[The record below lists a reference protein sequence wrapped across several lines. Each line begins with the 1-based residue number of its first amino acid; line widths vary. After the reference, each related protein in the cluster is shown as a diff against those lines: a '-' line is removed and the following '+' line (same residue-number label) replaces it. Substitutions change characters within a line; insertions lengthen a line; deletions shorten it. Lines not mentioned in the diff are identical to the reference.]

1 MAGKAGAASA
11 AASEAAEEDRERA
24 RGTRVT
30 QGHDAPRGGRGC
42 WGCQRAGGRAGAGRA
57 RAAVQE
63 PTESA
68 LPSFELPGL
77 LCQLMHSA
85 VLI

>member
-1 MAGKAGAASA
+1 MLLEEGAAAGAVS
-11 AASEAAEEDRERA
+11 
-24 RGTRVT
+24 
-30 QGHDAPRGGRGC
+30 
-42 WGCQRAGGRAGAGRA
+42 GRAGAGRA